1 MTVFIKGGFGSERVS
16 DLSEVTQ
23 HGRDTDNITQI
34 QVPKQQDILKDSDLL
49 NLQRPRGY
57 T

>member
-16 DLSEVTQ
+16 DLSEATQ
-23 HGRDTDNITQI
+23 RGRDTDNVTRI
-34 QVPKQQDILKDSDLL
+34 QVPQQQDILKDRVLL

-57 T
+57 A